1 MGLIE
6 AIAARAVAMRPG
18 TKVVT
23 LTKQLPSESFN
34 LVDRKQYVMSWGEAT
49 AFTHVR
55 K

>member
-1 MGLIE
+1 ME
-6 AIAARAVAMRPG
+6 AIGARAVTMRPG
-18 TKVVT
+18 TKIVT
-23 LTKQLPSESFN
+23 LTKQLPSDFFT